1 MSAEK
6 KVFFLFILFIIL
18 NVACVYN
25 YTQNLEKE
33 EMIVS
38 QDKELTQT
46 IEEEKEP
53 LKEIEEKPLEVQEPK
68 ENQEQIATL
77 NEEEIKEEPLVQKP
91 LEKAEEK
98 IKEKVQETV
107 VDEEVVKEEIPEALL
122 KGDKR
127 YKRVKNQK
135 YIEEL
140 SIKTQELQIKI
151 NELVKNSP
159 IIFKRAS
166 NKITKNSNKTV
177 KDIAQILKENPSLII
192 EVAGHTDSAGPENL
206 NLQISE
212 QRSISVKN
220 RLRFYGIDKKRIVA
234 RGYGET
240 IPLVKN
246 SKEGYSLVNRR
257 VEFNIVEE

>member
-25 YTQNLEKE
+25 YTQNLEKDE
-33 EMIVS
+33 AIVS
-38 QDKELTQT
+38 QDKELTQI

-53 LKEIEEKPLEVQEPK
+53 LELKEVEKKPIESQEENQEPKQVEEKIVTANEKKIKEEKLVQEPTQK
-68 ENQEQIATL
+68 V
-77 NEEEIKEEPLVQKP
+77 EEK
-91 LEKAEEK
+91 LEKE
-98 IKEKVQETV
+98 V
-107 VDEEVVKEEIPEALL
+107 EEVVQEPLL
-122 KGDKR
+122 KSDKR
-127 YKRVKNQK
+127 YKRVRNQK

-140 SIKTQELQIKI
+140 SIKTQELQMKI
-151 NELVKNSP
+151 NELVKNAP

-166 NKITKNSNKTV
+166 NKITKKSNKTV
-177 KDIAQILKENPSLII
+177 KDIADILKKNPSLII
-192 EVAGHTDSAGPENL
+192 EVAGHTDSAGPEKL

-212 QRSISVKN
+212 QRAVSVKN